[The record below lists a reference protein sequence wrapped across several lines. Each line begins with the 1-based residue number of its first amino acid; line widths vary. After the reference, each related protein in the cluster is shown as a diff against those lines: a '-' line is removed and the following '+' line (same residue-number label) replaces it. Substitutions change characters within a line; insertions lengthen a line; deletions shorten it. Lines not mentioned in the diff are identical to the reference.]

1 MEAGCDS
8 HARPLLCFTA
18 GPADATGKDSGK
30 APAPASGP
38 DAGDQSE
45 YLPVPLPRGARGA
58 CSPADYRGSGQDLRH
73 AGRFANVYAQTRK
86 VLNAIVIPTEAVVPE
101 LGVDKVFLYRNGT
114 AQPVQIETGLR
125 TDAQVEVVSGL
136 QTGDTLITSGTL
148 QLRTGL
154 QVKLDRID

>member
-30 APAPASGP
+30 APAPAAGP

-73 AGRFANVYAQTRK
+73 AGRFCSGY
-86 VLNAIVIPTEAVVPE
+86 VLSLCWKERPRV
-101 LGVDKVFLYRNGT
+101 GRGRFFR
-114 AQPVQIETGLR
+114 PVLPG
-125 TDAQVEVVSGL
+125 DPSGL
-136 QTGDTLITSGTL
+136 QLGN
-148 QLRTGL
+148 RNE
-154 QVKLDRID
+154 KEK